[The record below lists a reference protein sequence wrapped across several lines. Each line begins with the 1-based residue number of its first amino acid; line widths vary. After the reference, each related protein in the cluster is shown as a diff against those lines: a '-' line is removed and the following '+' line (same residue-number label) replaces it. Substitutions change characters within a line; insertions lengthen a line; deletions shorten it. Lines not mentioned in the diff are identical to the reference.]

1 MSDQKQPQPLT
12 WVVTGCSSGI
22 GEALV
27 RAILDKGDQVIAT
40 ARPRDGVSGGDRL
53 SALKD
58 AGAAVFEL
66 DVSSSQE
73 ELDTKAREIWE
84 IFGKVDV
91 LVNNAGYID
100 AGIFEEITESFLIN
114 AIRTNALGPLNLTRA
129 FLPLM
134 RARQSGT
141 VLFSSTVG
149 VYYGAPGASSYTG
162 GKGLLETVVPNL
174 ALELAPFGI
183 RTSLLT
189 YGYFRTEVM
198 APGNIHY
205 RAPRQL
211 PEYAEMNRLVAA
223 GCAAS
228 NHNQSGDPAKA
239 AAVVVEAVKGTGRWQ
254 GKQLPLRLPIGK
266 DAISAIRKACE
277 ERLAICAELEGIVD
291 QTDL

>member
-1 MSDQKQPQPLT
+1 MLP
-12 WVVTGCSSGI
+12 
-22 GEALV
+22 
-27 RAILDKGDQVIAT
+27 
-40 ARPRDGVSGGDRL
+40 
-53 SALKD
+53 
-58 AGAAVFEL
+58 
-66 DVSSSQE
+66 SSS
-73 ELDTKAREIWE
+73 
-84 IFGKVDV
+84 
-91 LVNNAGYID
+91 
-100 AGIFEEITESFLIN
+100 ESFLIN
-114 AIRTNALGPLNLTRA
+114 ALRTNALGPLNLTRA

-291 QTDL
+291 QTDF